1 MRRGMLTTAAVAAVS
16 AFVLAGCASVPE
28 GAIEAQAYTDETLAD
43 PKIPVG
49 PGSEMTIRTF
59 EWGFDIVEGV
69 AVDGPVEI
77 TLVNE
82 GGAFHNFQIDAAA
95 GDTKAVEANAGE
107 EGVGTL
113 ELFAGTYTYYCSV
126 PGHRS
131 QGMQGEITVYN
142 SVEEAEAAEA
152 GTGG

>member
-1 MRRGMLTTAAVAAVS
+1 MRRGMLTTVVVAAAVA
-16 AFVLAGCASVPE
+16 LTGCASVPD
-28 GAIEAQAYTDETLAD
+28 GALEAQAYTDETLND

-49 PGSEMTIRTF
+49 PGSEMTVSTF
-59 EWGFDIVEGV
+59 EWGFEVLEGV

-95 GDTKAVEANAGE
+95 GENKVVEANAGE
-107 EGVGTL
+107 EGTGTL

-126 PGHRS
+126 PGHRG
-131 QGMQGEITVYN
+131 QGMEGELTVYN
-142 SVEEAEAAEA
+142 SVEEAQEAATEGDMGA
-152 GTGG
+152 

>member
-1 MRRGMLTTAAVAAVS
+1 
-16 AFVLAGCASVPE
+16 
-28 GAIEAQAYTDETLAD
+28 
-43 PKIPVG
+43 
-49 PGSEMTIRTF
+49 MTIRTF